1 MLIYSPLDQFNVI
14 KYSLIFCHSGNKD
27 ITWNIHHILTFPY
40 YFTNI
45 TYGFLL
51 ILIVYIAYFCYF
63 RFFNRLVPKFFQLV
77 ISGLYFFNKNLMQQN
92 LLLKKYRYFPYVF
105 ILFITVFLCN
115 YNGLIPYSFV
125 ITSQF
130 TVTFCLALISFVAIN
145 VVGLTTNK
153 EKIVGLFLPSGTPI
167 FMTPFL
173 ILIELVTY
181 FARVFSLSIRLFAN
195 MLAGHAL
202 YEILGTFSFL
212 ILITTSISWLALFP
226 IAILLCISGLEML
239 IAGLQ
244 TFVFI
249 TLVNIYFN
257 DVIHIGH

>member
-1 MLIYSPLDQFNVI
+1 MVIFSPLDQFNVI
-14 KYSLIFCHSGNKD
+14 KYSLIFCHSGNTAV
-27 ITWNIHHILTFPY
+27 TWNIHNILNFPY

-45 TYGFLL
+45 TYGWFL
-51 ILIVYIAYFCYF
+51 ILAVYLAYLCYF
-63 RFFNRLVPKFFQLV
+63 RFFNKLVPKFFQLI
-77 ISGLYFFNKNLMQQN
+77 ISFLYSFNKTTMQQN
-92 LLLKKYRYFPYVF
+92 LLLKKYSYFPYIF
-105 ILFITVFLCN
+105 ILFLTIFLCN

-130 TVTFCLALISFVAIN
+130 TVTFSLALISFVAIN
-145 VVGLTTNK
+145 IVGLTTNK
-153 EKIVGLFLPSGTPI
+153 EKIVGLFLPGGTPI
-167 FMTPFL
+167 FMVPFL
-173 ILIELVTY
+173 IVIELVTY

-212 ILITTSISWLALFP
+212 ILTTMTIAWIAIFP
-226 IAILLCISGLEML
+226 IVILLCISGLEML